1 MRIAEGGRG
10 TMRQTRTSC
19 YRESIRA
26 LEADV
31 QHANALA
38 AGLPTDHDGDIIQI
52 RLSYSPFA
60 PLLVRLIEWLD
71 YSCTDRFPSY
81 LGLLHILVYKVYVDG
96 TPSLSSQDRKASLSE
111 FYAVIYPSLMLLQED
126 IQALKSEE
134 AAERYGVEQFTKHL
148 EKDSMREDECTICMD
163 SSNKIVLPSCAH
175 SMCSNCFHD
184 WLVHILCC
192 TIDPQLFSF
201 PALFSL
207 PQHCWSLQELAVT
220 DMPFLSGK
228 PGEHRNRRLVGSD
241 WHDRSHRHYHTG

>member
-111 FYAVIYPSLMLLQED
+111 FYVIYPSLMLLQED

-184 WLVHILCC
+184 WNWRSQTCPFCRGSLESIEIGDLWVL
-192 TIDPQLFSF
+192 TGTTEVIDTTTLAKQNLWRFYRFIDNLPLAMPDNHLFIF
-201 PALFSL
+201 DYLI
-207 PQHCWSLQELAVT
+207 
-220 DMPFLSGK
+220 
-228 PGEHRNRRLVGSD
+228 
-241 WHDRSHRHYHTG
+241 